1 MPPIIVFMTTASKR
15 EAQRIVQT
23 LLEKRLIACA
33 NILGPVE
40 SRFRWQD
47 KINRA
52 KEFLVLMKSDQKLF
66 QELSKAVKERHSYD
80 VPEIVA
86 VPIEA
91 GFKPYLEWLETTL
104 AISGES

>member
-1 MPPIIVFMTTASKR
+1 MAPIIVFVTTASKR

-23 LLEKRLIACA
+23 LLEQRLIACA
-33 NILGPVE
+33 NTLGPVE
-40 SRFRWQD
+40 SRFWWQD
-47 KINRA
+47 KIDRA

-66 QELSKAVKERHSYD
+66 HKLSKAVKETHSYD

-91 GFKPYLEWLETTL
+91 GYKPYLEWLDATL
-104 AISGES
+104 AKSGES